1 MYPSERIPQ
10 RLTLLQGY
18 GDQGAISLVF
28 RPLSAPLPP
37 HCGASERAISQSEQL
52 G

>member
-1 MYPSERIPQ
+1 MYPKERAPP
-10 RLTLLQGY
+10 RLTLLQGVRRP
-18 GDQGAISLVF
+18 GVNSLVF
-28 RPLSAPLPP
+28 RPLSVPPPP